1 MIYIYQNTSSKNY
14 CMKRVDKI
22 IIILLISPLVPS
34 QISRISLTK
43 PTGYETPALRVNWTS
58 PQSEVAILQYWVQYR
73 KSADTHWKT
82 HIILPPATS
91 ADITGLDAGTA
102 YSVRVRAVSDVG
114 AGNWSEEQTES
125 TYNCE

>member
-1 MIYIYQNTSSKNY
+1 MIS
-14 CMKRVDKI
+14 
-22 IIILLISPLVPS
+22 LLVPS

-58 PQSEVAILQYWVQYR
+58 PQSEVAIFQYWVQYR
-73 KSADTHWKT
+73 KSETTLWKIY
-82 HIILPPATS
+82 IILPPATS
-91 ADITGLDAGTA
+91 ADITGLDSDTA

>member
-1 MIYIYQNTSSKNY
+1 M
-14 CMKRVDKI
+14 
-22 IIILLISPLVPS
+22 LLICPLVPS
-34 QISRISLTK
+34 QIRRISLTK

-73 KSADTHWKT
+73 KSEDTRWEI

-91 ADITGLDAGTA
+91 ADITGLDAGTT
-102 YSVRVRAVSDVG
+102 YNVRVKAVSEVG
-114 AGNWSEEQTES
+114 AGNWSEEQTEN